1 LKLASRPGESADDFA
16 TRCDAAAQERAD
28 AEAAKIRDRL
38 EAKRDRL
45 DRALAQAQ
53 RRVEEL
59 DTDTRTRQ
67 ATELVSGAGA
77 VLGALF
83 GGRKSARSMASAIGG
98 AASRRGMTARTSQR
112 RESAEQK
119 VDATQDDLA
128 QLEQEILDEVAEI
141 DERWQTTAHEVDTLT
156 IRLEATDVRVLETR
170 LVWVPGD

>member
-1 LKLASRPGESADDFA
+1 
-16 TRCDAAAQERAD
+16 
-28 AEAAKIRDRL
+28 
-38 EAKRDRL
+38 
-45 DRALAQAQ
+45 
-53 RRVEEL
+53 
-59 DTDTRTRQ
+59 
-67 ATELVSGAGA
+67 
-77 VLGALF
+77 
-83 GGRKSARSMASAIGG
+83 MASAIGG

>member
-1 LKLASRPGESADDFA
+1 
-16 TRCDAAAQERAD
+16 
-28 AEAAKIRDRL
+28 
-38 EAKRDRL
+38 
-45 DRALAQAQ
+45 
-53 RRVEEL
+53 
-59 DTDTRTRQ
+59 
-67 ATELVSGAGA
+67 
-77 VLGALF
+77 
-83 GGRKSARSMASAIGG
+83 
-98 AASRRGMTARTSQR
+98 MTARTSQR